1 MIIKGLIIHMIYYE
15 GIKLPIPLLWSLFES
30 IQALNLQT
38 SFSLP
43 LTVKSSSVL
52 SRFFP
57 PSYHE

>member
-1 MIIKGLIIHMIYYE
+1 MIYYE